1 METIALHCRRAI
13 MFWMCHGAVTV
24 TFARNRNRSQL
35 SRTRLSTSI
44 WISTRAFV
52 ECSPLSVFGIR
63 FKCDCPATSAKDAGA
78 IDQWAGCSSIVT
90 DNFFRASHSLG
101 RRAVPKL
108 QHFSQILH
116 SEIINIRIMAG
127 HSKWSKVK
135 RFKGAID
142 AKRGKIFSKLSKEI
156 TIAAKT
162 GGGDPNGNLR
172 LRSAIQAARGQSM
185 PNDNIERAIRR
196 GTGEGSETQH
206 FDEIVYEGYG
216 PGGVAVIVEA
226 ATDNK
231 NRTAAEVRSIFS
243 KNDGNLASTGSV
255 SYMFHKKG
263 QITVPRSS
271 INEDDDVQ
279 NVYSNLEIPDE
290 LLARL
295 PA

>member
-1 METIALHCRRAI
+1 
-13 MFWMCHGAVTV
+13 
-24 TFARNRNRSQL
+24 
-35 SRTRLSTSI
+35 
-44 WISTRAFV
+44 
-52 ECSPLSVFGIR
+52 
-63 FKCDCPATSAKDAGA
+63 
-78 IDQWAGCSSIVT
+78 
-90 DNFFRASHSLG
+90 
-101 RRAVPKL
+101 
-108 QHFSQILH
+108 
-116 SEIINIRIMAG
+116 MAG

-162 GGGDPNGNLR
+162 GGGDPNGNPR

-196 GTGEGSETQH
+196 GTGEGSEDQH
-206 FDEIVYEGYG
+206 FEEIVYEGYA

-231 NRTAAEVRSIFS
+231 NRTAAELRSIFS
-243 KNDGNLASTGSV
+243 KNRGNLAASGSV

-263 QITVPRSS
+263 QISVPRAAIDEERLFELALEAGADELTTDEDQYLIITSHDQLYAVAEALKNAGVTTDGQKFTFIPDTTVPVADENVARQVLRLCDALE
-271 INEDDDVQ
+271 EDDDVQ

-290 LLARL
+290 MLAVL